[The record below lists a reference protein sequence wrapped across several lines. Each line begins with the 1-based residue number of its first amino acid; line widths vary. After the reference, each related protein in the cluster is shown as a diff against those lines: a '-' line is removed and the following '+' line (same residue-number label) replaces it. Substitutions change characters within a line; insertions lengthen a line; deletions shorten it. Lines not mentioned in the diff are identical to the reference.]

1 MSKPDILL
9 KRDNERLKKQVSEL
23 YQKVIQLEAENGLL
37 RTQIKI
43 KFGLKVE

>member
-1 MSKPDILL
+1 MSKLDILL

>member
-9 KRDNERLKKQVSEL
+9 KRDNERLKLQISDL
-23 YQKVIQLEAENGLL
+23 YNRVIQLEAENGLL